1 MSELHYLPPQYV
13 ERSYPERLTL
23 RGKDVDTLCEML
35 QILADRVEMSD
46 VQFDL
51 VDRVMAA
58 TGRWGHD
65 EWSEPLD
72 ED

>member
-1 MSELHYLPPQYV
+1 MSELHYLPPQHV
-13 ERSYPERLTL
+13 ERSYPERLTV

-35 QILADRVEMSD
+35 QIMADRIEMSD